1 MNMKVK
7 RLIVL
12 IIGLVSVGV
21 SAQAEQ
27 SAEEDNEVVIDETTT
42 IIPEEVIASQ
52 ETTDNAVLELNNT
65 IPSLIGNI
73 GKSFT
78 QNG

>member
-1 MNMKVK
+1 MKVK

-12 IIGLVSVGV
+12 IIGLVSVRSV
-21 SAQAEQ
+21 QAEQ
-27 SAEEDNEVVIDETTT
+27 SAEENEVVIDETTT
-42 IIPEEVIASQ
+42 IIPDEVIASQ

-73 GKSFT
+73 G
-78 QNG
+78 N